1 MTMPASIAGDMSI
14 GHAGFSPAPITPT
27 TATVLVMGAPPH
39 VVGDLIGPHVLGQA
53 VHTGTVAKVSTTVV
67 VGTDKGDKGGGLARL
82 MDKGD
87 CQSLILG
94 SAGTVMVG
102 G

>member
-1 MTMPASIAGDMSI
+1 MTMPCSIAGDMSI

-27 TATVLVMGAPPH
+27 TTDVFVMGAPPH
-39 VVGDLIGPHVLGQA
+39 VAGDVIGPHVLGNSVHGGA
-53 VHTGTVAKVSTTVV
+53 VQKVSTTVMTSK
-67 VGTDKGDKGGGLARL
+67 GTKGVARL

-94 SAGTVMVG
+94 SGATVMVG

>member
-1 MTMPASIAGDMSI
+1 MTMPCSIAGDMSI

-53 VHTGTVAKVSTTVV
+53 VHTGAVQKVSTTVV
-67 VGTDKGDKGGGLARL
+67 TAKGAKGLARL

-94 SAGTVMVG
+94 TGATVMVG

>member
-1 MTMPASIAGDMSI
+1 MSI
-14 GHAGFSPAPITPT
+14 GHAGFSPAPITPIGG
-27 TATVLVMGAPPH
+27 AAAKVLVMGVIPH
-39 VVGDLIGPHVLGQA
+39 VADDVIGVHVLGTSA
-53 VHTGTVAKVSTTVV
+53 HGGKVAKVSTSVPA
-67 VGTDKGDKGGGLARL
+67 GGKGLARL

-94 SAGTVMVG
+94 SAATVMVG

>member
-1 MTMPASIAGDMSI
+1 MTMPCSIAGDMSI

-27 TATVLVMGAPPH
+27 GGPTAKVLVMGSFPH
-39 VVGDLIGPHVLGQA
+39 VANDPIGPHVLGQA
-53 VHTGTVAKVSTTVV
+53 VHTGLVQKVSTTVLA
-67 VGTDKGDKGGGLARL
+67 GGLGVARL

-94 SAGTVMVG
+94 SAATVMVG

>member
-1 MTMPASIAGDMSI
+1 MTMPCSIAGDMSI

-27 TATVLVMGAPPH
+27 TTDVFVMGAPPH
-39 VVGDLIGPHVLGQA
+39 VAGDVIGPHVLGNS
-53 VHTGTVAKVSTTVV
+53 VHTGKVLGSTTVLAN
-67 VGTDKGDKGGGLARL
+67 GKGVARL

-87 CQSLILG
+87 CGSLILG
-94 SAGTVMVG
+94 TGATVMVG

>member
-1 MTMPASIAGDMSI
+1 MTMPCSIAGDMSI

-27 TATVLVMGAPPH
+27 TATVLVMGVPPH
-39 VVGDLIGPHVLGQA
+39 VADDVIGAHVLGNSA
-53 VHTGTVAKVSTTVV
+53 HGGKVAKVSTTVQA
-67 VGTDKGDKGGGLARL
+67 GGKGVARL

>member
-1 MTMPASIAGDMSI
+1 MTMPCSITGDMSI

-27 TATVLVMGAPPH
+27 TATVSVMGAPPH
-39 VVGDLIGPHVLGQA
+39 VAGDLIGVHVLGNSA
-53 VHTGTVAKVSTTVV
+53 HGGSILKVSTTVLAQ
-67 VGTDKGDKGGGLARL
+67 DKGIARL

-87 CQSLILG
+87 CGSLILG
-94 SAGTVMVG
+94 TGATVMVG

>member
-1 MTMPASIAGDMSI
+1 MMPCSLTGDMSI

-27 TATVLVMGAPPH
+27 GATTVLVMGVPPH
-39 VVGDLIGPHVLGQA
+39 VADDVIGVHVLGNSA
-53 VHTGTVAKVSTTVV
+53 HGGKILKVSTSVLAQ
-67 VGTDKGDKGGGLARL
+67 DKGVARL

-87 CQSLILG
+87 CGALVLG
-94 SAGTVMVG
+94 TGATVMVG

>member
-1 MTMPASIAGDMSI
+1 MTMPCSITGDLSI

-27 TATVLVMGAPPH
+27 TANVLVQGVPPH
-39 VVGDLIGPHVLGQA
+39 VVGDLIGPHVLGNS
-53 VHTGTVAKVSTTVV
+53 VHTGSIGKASSTVLA
-67 VGTDKGDKGGGLARL
+67 GNKGVARL

-87 CQSLILG
+87 CGALILG
-94 SAGTVMVG
+94 TGGTVMVG